1 MQIFVFNLLEKKL
14 RKLNVMKIQ
23 NQIFSGYMY
32 VLIILHWICCLY
44 VKKYELKISH

>member
-23 NQIFSGYMY
+23 NQIFPGYKHITRKCIDNFA
-32 VLIILHWICCLY
+32 LDLLPLC
-44 VKKYELKISH
+44 